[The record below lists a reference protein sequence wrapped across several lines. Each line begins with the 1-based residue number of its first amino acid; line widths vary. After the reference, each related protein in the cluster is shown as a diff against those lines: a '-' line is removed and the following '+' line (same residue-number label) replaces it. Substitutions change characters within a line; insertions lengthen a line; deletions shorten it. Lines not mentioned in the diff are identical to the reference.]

1 MTRVLYSFPTR
12 LGTTGIGTTAYEQV
26 AGLARDG
33 HDVTV
38 VCGSLERPLPAG
50 VAVRETMRVAS
61 ARVPYRLVG
70 KDRALA
76 HHDRRVAR
84 LLAAAPDRHDVV
96 HAWPLGAEATL
107 AAAQEHGVASVLER
121 PNAHTAFAF
130 AAVAEVLDEL
140 GLEPEPGSPHRPD
153 RARLAREEREYALAD
168 ALLCP
173 SDFVARTFR
182 ERGVPAARLLRHRY
196 GCDPARF
203 AGARAGDADRAPG
216 GGPAPLTVLF
226 AGRGEPR
233 KGLHLALRAWMA
245 CGAADEGGRFVVAGA
260 IDPSYRPVLAGLLA
274 HPSVHELGF
283 VDDVPAC
290 MRAADVLVLPSVEE
304 GSALVTY
311 EARAAGCVLVV
322 SDRTGAPATHGHD
335 ALVHAAGD
343 VAALREHLGALHR
356 DVALRQALRRRSVE
370 GAGELTWA
378 AAAEVLAG
386 CYDAVRA
393 RRAGAVL
400 SR

>member
-26 AGLARDG
+26 AGLAREG
-33 HDVTV
+33 HAVTV
-38 VCGSLERPLPAG
+38 VCGSLERPLPDG

-84 LLAAAPDRHDVV
+84 LLAAAPERHDVV

-107 AAAQEHGVASVLER
+107 AAAREHGVASVLER

-130 AAVAEVLDEL
+130 EAVADVLDAL
-140 GLEPEPGSPHRPD
+140 GLEPEPGSPHTPD
-153 RARLAREEREYALAD
+153 PARLAREEREYALAD

-182 ERGVPAARLLRHRY
+182 ERGVPASRLLRHRY

-203 AGARAGDADRAPG
+203 ARAAGAADRAAE
-216 GGPAPLTVLF
+216 GPAAPLTVLF

-233 KGLHLALRAWMA
+233 KGLHLALRAWLA
-245 CGAADEGGRFVVAGA
+245 SGAPDAGGRFVVAGA
-260 IDPSYRPVLAGLLA
+260 IDATYRPVLAGLLA
-274 HPSVHELGF
+274 HPSVHEVGF
-283 VDDVPAC
+283 VDDVAAC
-290 MRAADVLVLPSVEE
+290 MRGADVLVLPSLEE

-311 EARAAGCVLVV
+311 EARAAGCVLAV
-322 SDRTGAPATHGHD
+322 SDRAGAPATHGHD
-335 ALVHAAGD
+335 ALVHPAGD
-343 VAALREHLGALHR
+343 VAALREHLAVLQR
-356 DVALRQALRRRSVE
+356 DVALREALRRRSVE

-400 SR
+400 SG

>member
-26 AGLARDG
+26 VGLARDG

-50 VAVRETMRVAS
+50 VTVRETMRVAS

-140 GLEPEPGSPHRPD
+140 GLEPEPGSPHTPD
-153 RARLAREEREYALAD
+153 RAAWRARSASTRWPTPCSARRTSSRA
-168 ALLCP
+168 P
-173 SDFVARTFR
+173 SGSVASPRPVCCATATAATR
-182 ERGVPAARLLRHRY
+182 RVSRAHPRGRVT
-196 GCDPARF
+196 
-203 AGARAGDADRAPG
+203 GARV
-216 GGPAPLTVLF
+216 GGP
-226 AGRGEPR
+226 
-233 KGLHLALRAWMA
+233 
-245 CGAADEGGRFVVAGA
+245 
-260 IDPSYRPVLAGLLA
+260 
-274 HPSVHELGF
+274 
-283 VDDVPAC
+283 
-290 MRAADVLVLPSVEE
+290 
-304 GSALVTY
+304 
-311 EARAAGCVLVV
+311 
-322 SDRTGAPATHGHD
+322 
-335 ALVHAAGD
+335 
-343 VAALREHLGALHR
+343 
-356 DVALRQALRRRSVE
+356 RR
-370 GAGELTWA
+370 
-378 AAAEVLAG
+378 
-386 CYDAVRA
+386 
-393 RRAGAVL
+393 
-400 SR
+400 